1 MRYARFEHKGVIYEG
16 SIEAGVILHI
26 TDSPFQ
32 KLTPLKYSVNIKDV
46 RLLAPVIPSKIIAVG
61 LNYLDHAEEFKTV
74 LPEVP
79 LIFLKPASAAIGPGD
94 AIYYPKQSV
103 RVDYEAEL
111 AIVIGRRGRNISSR
125 DAKKYIFGYTCLN
138 DVTARDLQKKDG
150 QWTRAKSF
158 DTFCPIGPHIVT
170 DLDVSSLKIE
180 SFLNGKVRQSS
191 NTSKMIFDCEK
202 LVEFI
207 SGVMTL
213 EAGDIIATGT
223 PGGIG
228 PMAVGDEIEVRIENI
243 GSLINRI
250 SQNP

>member
-1 MRYARFEHKGVIYEG
+1 MRYARFEYKGVICEG
-16 SIEAGVILHI
+16 SVEDGVILPI
-26 TDSPFQ
+26 ADSPFR
-32 KLTPLKYSVNIKDV
+32 KLAPFQKYSVNIKDV
-46 RLLAPVIPSKIIAVG
+46 KFLAPVIPSKIVAVG
-61 LNYLDHAEEFKTV
+61 LNYLDHAEEFKTA
-74 LPEVP
+74 LPETP
-79 LIFLKPASAAIGPGD
+79 LIFLKPASAVIGPGD
-94 AIYYPKQSV
+94 AIYYPRQSA

-111 AIVIGRRGRNISSR
+111 AIVIGRKGRNISSH
-125 DAKKYIFGYTCLN
+125 DAKNYIFGYTCLN

-158 DTFCPIGPHIVT
+158 DTFCPVGPHIVT

-180 SFLNGKVRQSS
+180 SLLNGRVRQSS
-191 NTSKMIFDCEK
+191 NTSKMIFNCEK

-207 SGVMTL
+207 SSVMTL

-250 SQNP
+250 IR